1 MPASTQSYDA
11 DSFDELASS
20 LSTGASACL
29 VFASSDNERRQ
40 KVLATLT
47 EHLPYNLHQVKA
59 DTLVGERHIET
70 QGNLRETFD
79 DTGEEGHILVFEN
92 ADALYELPG
101 AEEEKEAEEERDETT
116 MMPIEYAFERIDS
129 FTGVVVLS
137 FQNQKYSEDAG
148 QRDAVDYVVTF

>member
-11 DSFDELASS
+11 NSFDELAGS

-29 VFASSDNERRQ
+29 VFASSDNEQRQ

>member
-29 VFASSDNERRQ
+29 VFASSDNEQRQ

-79 DTGEEGHILVFEN
+79 D
-92 ADALYELPG
+92 ADWDFTELPVEVFAPAQVTVDVVG
-101 AEEEKEAEEERDETT
+101 GDTYVLGDTHEDVLAE
-116 MMPIEYAFERIDS
+116 S
-129 FTGVVVLS
+129 FGL
-137 FQNQKYSEDAG
+137 
-148 QRDAVDYVVTF
+148 

>member
-1 MPASTQSYDA
+1 MSKPHF
-11 DSFDELASS
+11 SFDLPTPHAR
-20 LSTGASACL
+20 LHAILRRRLVRRTGQQPFTGASACL
-29 VFASSDNERRQ
+29 VFASSDNEQRQ

-101 AEEEKEAEEERDETT
+101 AEEEKEAEEERTRR
-116 MMPIEYAFERIDS
+116 P
-129 FTGVVVLS
+129 
-137 FQNQKYSEDAG
+137 
-148 QRDAVDYVVTF
+148 

>member
-1 MPASTQSYDA
+1 MSKPHFSFDLPTPHARLQSYDA
-11 DSFDELASS
+11 DSSDELASS
-20 LSTGASACL
+20 FSTGASACL
-29 VFASSDNERRQ
+29 VFASSDNEQRQ
-40 KVLATLT
+40 KALATLT

-101 AEEEKEAEEERDETT
+101 AEEEKEAEEERTRR
-116 MMPIEYAFERIDS
+116 P
-129 FTGVVVLS
+129 
-137 FQNQKYSEDAG
+137 
-148 QRDAVDYVVTF
+148 